1 MISQYRLIRLTT
13 LIATLITAVVAVPYV
28 EAATCNVP
36 TTSYPTIQAAI
47 DDAGCTQIVL
57 ATGTFYE
64 TPVIDRTLQ
73 LQGVGSDQTFIQ
85 GRVEVSAGTVHI
97 EKIHITAPT
106 DALWVHSGAEV
117 SGFDLEVVNGLVE
130 SPLFADGFE
139 DGTTHQWSS
148 VSP

>member
-1 MISQYRLIRLTT
+1 MISQYRLIRLATF
-13 LIATLITAVVAVPYV
+13 IATLIAALAVSCV

-47 DDAGCTQIVL
+47 DDTGCTQIVL
-57 ATGTFYE
+57 ATGTFSE
-64 TPVIDRTLQ
+64 APVIDRALQ
-73 LQGVGSDQTFIQ
+73 LQGDGSTRTFIE